1 VLVGENMQER
11 KSAFQQLDYTLLFFL
26 FVLMCIS
33 LLAIYSAAAG
43 DQYGVGPF
51 YFVQRQIIWFAI
63 GTIIMMGAM
72 LVDYEM
78 FKNFSIPLYVLGML
92 LLLGVH
98 FFGIYTNG
106 AQRWLGI
113 EDVFQFQPSE
123 FVKIFLIITLSH
135 LLYTITR
142 KPREKTFTADCIVV
156 GKIFA
161 VGLPPFA
168 LILVQP
174 DLGTALVVAA
184 IIFIM
189 ILMAGVTFRM
199 IGLLSTL
206 VVMSIGIL
214 VWLHNHFFDLFTTF
228 IKPHQLSRIYA
239 WLDPNANIGA
249 EGYQLYH
256 ALQGI
261 GAGQLYGSGL
271 TQGVKSQ
278 SGVIPELH
286 TDFIFTVIGEEF
298 GFVGATVLI
307 VVYFLLLYRMVII
320 AFTCNNSFGTYLVSG
335 VIGLLVF
342 QIFQNIGMTIGLVP
356 ITGLALPFISYG
368 GSALITT
375 MLAVGIVLNV
385 NIRTKHYMFGEE
397 E

>member
-1 VLVGENMQER
+1 MQER
-11 KSAFQQLDYTLLFFL
+11 KSAFQQLDYTLLFYL

-33 LLAIYSAAAG
+33 LLAIYSAASTE
-43 DQYGVGPF
+43 QYNTPGF
-51 YFVQRQIIWFAI
+51 FIQRQIIWFAI
-63 GTIIMMGAM
+63 GTIFMIGAM

-78 FKNFSIPLYVLGML
+78 FKNFSVPFYIGGML
-92 LLLGVH
+92 LLLVVH
-98 FFGIYTNG
+98 FAGTEING
-106 AQRWLGI
+106 AQRWIRVEGL
-113 EDVFQFQPSE
+113 FQFQPSE
-123 FVKIFLIITLSH
+123 FVKIILIISLAH
-135 LLYTITR
+135 LLYTITK
-142 KPREKTFTADCIVV
+142 KPREKSFRTDCIVV
-156 GKIFA
+156 GKILA

-174 DLGTALVVAA
+174 DLGTALVVGA

-199 IGLLSTL
+199 IGLLTSL
-206 VVMSIGIL
+206 VIASIGFL
-214 VWLHNHFFDLFTTF
+214 VWLHNNFFELFNMV
-228 IKPHQLSRIYA
+228 IKTHQLSRIYA
-239 WLDPNANIGA
+239 WLDPSGNIGA

-261 GAGQLYGSGL
+261 GAGQLYGTGL
-271 TQGVKSQ
+271 TSGMKSQ

-320 AFTCNNSFGTYLVSG
+320 AFSCNNSFGTYLVAG

-356 ITGLALPFISYG
+356 ITGLALPFVSYG
-368 GSALITT
+368 GSALITN

-385 NIRTKHYMFGEE
+385 NIRTRHYMFGEE

>member
-1 VLVGENMQER
+1 MQER
-11 KSAFQQLDYTLLFFL
+11 KGAFQQLDYTLLFFL

-33 LLAIYSAAAG
+33 LLAIYSGASA
-43 DQYGVGPF
+43 DQYGVGSF

-123 FVKIFLIITLSH
+123 FVKIFLIIVLAH
-135 LLYTITR
+135 LIYLITT
-142 KPREKTFTADCIVV
+142 KPREKSFREDSMVV
-156 GKIFA
+156 GKILA
-161 VGLPPFA
+161 VGLPPFV

-174 DLGTALVVAA
+174 DLGTSLVIAA
-184 IIFIM
+184 IIFIA
-189 ILMAGVTFRM
+189 ILMAGVSLKM
-199 IGLLSTL
+199 ISLI
-206 VVMSIGIL
+206 SIISAGFIGFL
-214 VWLHNHFFDLFTTF
+214 VWLHNNYFIFFQQYFLET
-228 IKPHQLSRIYA
+228 HQLSRIYS
-239 WLDPNANIGA
+239 WLDPGANIGA
-249 EGYQLYH
+249 GGYQLYH

-278 SGVIPELH
+278 SGAIPELH

-307 VVYFLLLYRMVII
+307 VVYFLLLYRMIII
-320 AFTCNNSFGTYLVSG
+320 AFTCNNTFGTYLVAG

-368 GSALITT
+368 GSALVTN
-375 MLAVGIVLNV
+375 MLAIGIVLNV